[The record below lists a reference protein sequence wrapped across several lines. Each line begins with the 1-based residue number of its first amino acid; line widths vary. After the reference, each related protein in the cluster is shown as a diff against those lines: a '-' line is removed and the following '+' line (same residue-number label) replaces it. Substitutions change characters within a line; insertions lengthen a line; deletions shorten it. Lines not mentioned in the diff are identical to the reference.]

1 MSALGARVVPNTAA
15 AVDAEVTAL
24 LPLDL
29 EGLRSVWRERYGPP
43 PPLRSPDLLRRML
56 AWRIQS
62 EALGGLPLKTIK
74 ALRSRTALPDDRGPR
89 LDPGTRLVREFKGQR
104 HEAVILEDGVRYAG
118 QRYGSL
124 SEVART
130 ITGVRWNGPRFFG
143 LRGAA

>member
-1 MSALGARVVPNTAA
+1 MSGGVHEEVEALA
-15 AVDAEVTAL
+15 
-24 LPLDL
+24 PLNL
-29 EGLRSVWRERYGPP
+29 EGVRSVWRERYGDP
-43 PPLRSPDLLRRML
+43 PPLRSPDLLKRLL
-56 AWRIQS
+56 AWKLQS
-62 EALGGLPLKTIK
+62 QALGGLDPDTLKR
-74 ALRSRTALPDDRGPR
+74 LHSRAPLPDDRGPR

-143 LRGAA
+143 LRGTP